1 MKTQLGRVGTW
12 RQEVC
17 SAEGGQKVIK
27 RHFVR
32 NVDRCQTKAPP
43 VLVAAKDIVISHRN
57 VEQVARRDPW
67 RIVIV
72 ILGARCRNRD
82 SR

>member
-1 MKTQLGRVGTW
+1 MRPAER
-12 RQEVC
+12 RQEI
-17 SAEGGQKVIK
+17 IK
-27 RHFVR
+27 RNLVGDVNRGHTETPFVF
-32 NVDRCQTKAPP
+32 VT
-43 VLVAAKDIVISHRN
+43 AKQIVISHRN

>member
-1 MKTQLGRVGTW
+1 VRPAER
-12 RQEVC
+12 RQEI
-17 SAEGGQKVIK
+17 IK
-27 RHFVR
+27 RNLVGNVNRSHTEAPFVF
-32 NVDRCQTKAPP
+32 
-43 VLVAAKDIVISHRN
+43 VAAKNIVIAN
-57 VEQVARRDPW
+57 CDVEQVARRDPW

>member
-1 MKTQLGRVGTW
+1 VKAKLGRVGTRRQKVRAAER
-12 RQEVC
+12 RQEI
-17 SAEGGQKVIK
+17 IK
-27 RHFVR
+27 RNLIGDVNRSH
-32 NVDRCQTKAPP
+32 TEAPFA
-43 VLVAAKDIVISHRN
+43 VAAKNIVIANRD
-57 VEQVARRDPW
+57 VEQVARRDPG